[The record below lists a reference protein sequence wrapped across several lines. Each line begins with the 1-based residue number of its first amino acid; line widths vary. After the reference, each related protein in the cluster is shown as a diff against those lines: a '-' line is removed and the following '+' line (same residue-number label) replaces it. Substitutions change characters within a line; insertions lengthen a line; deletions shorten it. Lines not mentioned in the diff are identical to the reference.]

1 MYLGKTLYPLHEA
14 LPSDSTCIRKALP
27 GKLDI
32 KRHSPSIHLVFS
44 MYTCRFAPDLKTLAY
59 VGDKEKREEM
69 AQRIK
74 ADRAKGKL
82 NFQVLITTYEVKYY

>member
-1 MYLGKTLYPLHEA
+1 M
-14 LPSDSTCIRKALP
+14 
-27 GKLDI
+27 
-32 KRHSPSIHLVFS
+32 S

-82 NFQVLITTYEVKYY
+82 KFQVLITTYEVKILLIIIDFISRG

>member
-1 MYLGKTLYPLHEA
+1 
-14 LPSDSTCIRKALP
+14 
-27 GKLDI
+27 
-32 KRHSPSIHLVFS
+32 

-59 VGDKEKREEM
+59 VGDKETREEM

-82 NFQVLITTYEVKYY
+82 KFQVLITTYEVKTLLIRIDFISRG